1 MSSYSDRALNLSEGD
16 VVDGKYRI
24 ERRLGEGG
32 MGVVLAATHL
42 KLDRQVA
49 LKFLGDAHRR
59 DAAAVG
65 RMLREARAAAKLE
78 SEHVAKVLDVAD
90 SETGDPY
97 IVMEMLSGADLAEV
111 LRQRGT
117 LKVNDACDY
126 LLQACQA
133 LAEAHQHGIVHR
145 DLKPANLF
153 LCRRADGSDLVKV
166 LDFGISKL
174 ATSDLGI
181 ATATQSVF
189 GSPLYMSPEQLRS
202 SKRVDARADIWAL
215 GVILFELLT
224 GETPFQAT
232 TVPELSIL
240 IATESPRSVLDL
252 RPDLPNGIVE
262 IIGRCL
268 EKDAERR
275 FASVGAFAKA
285 LAAFGS
291 DSAAH
296 SLRRIS
302 GLERSM
308 ASTQDLPKLEAP
320 AQTSP
325 GAPTVASPTGRAWGT
340 TGPTP
345 ARPRR
350 AGLLLLA
357 GAAVV
362 ALGLGALL
370 LRSPS
375 VPERAPAAETTAVAP
390 GGTATAPV
398 GASAASV
405 APAVAAQGAPAPGSA
420 AAAPAAASVPPARA
434 SAPPAVAAAPA
445 VPAAPAKSKAR
456 PRSERPAQPA
466 KPESLGGRF

>member
-1 MSSYSDRALNLSEGD
+1 MSSFSDRASGLAVGD

-32 MGVVLAATHL
+32 MGVVMAALHL

-49 LKFLGDAHRR
+49 LKFLGEAHRR

-90 SETGDPY
+90 SDAGDPY

-117 LKVNDACDY
+117 LSVGDACDY

-174 ATSDLGI
+174 VASDLGV

-215 GVILFELLT
+215 GVMLFELLT
-224 GETPFQAT
+224 GSTPFQAT
-232 TVPELSIL
+232 TVPELSIM
-240 IATESPRSVLDL
+240 IATEPPRPIAEL
-252 RPDLPNGIVE
+252 RPDVPLGIVE
-262 IIGRCL
+262 IIDRCL
-268 EKDAERR
+268 QKDADRR
-275 FASVGAFAKA
+275 YPSVGAFAKA

-308 ASTQDLPKLEAP
+308 ASTQEQAP
-320 AQTSP
+320 LVVPAATQ
-325 GAPTVASPTGRAWGT
+325 GEETVQSPTGRAWGAT
-340 TGPTP
+340 SKAPPGQ
-345 ARPRR
+345 RR
-350 AGLLLLA
+350 GGLLFLLGGA
-357 GAAVV
+357 GVVTLGIAVF
-362 ALGLGALL
+362 L
-370 LRSPS
+370 LRSPT
-375 VPERAPAAETTAVAP
+375 VPERAATPEPSAAAAVKSSATPNDAVGTVATPSAPVAVAAIPPAATPTTAP
-390 GGTATAPV
+390 S
-398 GASAASV
+398 ASAAS
-405 APAVAAQGAPAPGSA
+405 
-420 AAAPAAASVPPARA
+420 AST
-434 SAPPAVAAAPA
+434 SAVAAAKR
-445 VPAAPAKSKAR
+445 PAAVKPKAR
-456 PRSERPAQPA
+456 PRAVGSPQ
-466 KPESLGGRF
+466 PESLGGRF

>member
-1 MSSYSDRALNLSEGD
+1 MSSYPDRALSLSEGD

-90 SETGDPY
+90 SDAGDPY

-117 LKVNDACDY
+117 LRVNDACDY

-153 LCRRADGSDLVKV
+153 LCRRADGSELVKV

-174 ATSDLGI
+174 VASDLGV

-224 GETPFQAT
+224 GTTPFQAT

-240 IATESPRSVLDL
+240 IATEAPRSVLEL

-275 FASVGAFAKA
+275 FGSVGAFAKA
-285 LAAFGS
+285 LAAFGT

-340 TGPTP
+340 TGPAP
-345 ARPRR
+345 ARTRR
-350 AGLLLLA
+350 GGLFLLA

-375 VPERAPAAETTAVAP
+375 VAERAPAAETTGVASA
-390 GGTATAPV
+390 GSGIAPV
-398 GASAASV
+398 SASV
-405 APAVAAQGAPAPGSA
+405 VPGVEGMAAPAPDRP
-420 AAAPAAASVPPARA
+420 AAAPAAASVPEARP
-434 SAPPAVAAAPA
+434 SAAPAVLAAPA

-456 PRSERPAQPA
+456 PRSERPAQLA

>member
-1 MSSYSDRALNLSEGD
+1 MSSFQDRASGLAEGD
-16 VVDGKYRI
+16 VIDGKYRI

-32 MGVVLAATHL
+32 MGVVWAARHL

-49 LKFLGDAHRR
+49 LKFLGEAHRR

-78 SEHVAKVLDVAD
+78 SENVCKVLDVAD
-90 SETGDPY
+90 SDTGDPY

-117 LKVNDACDY
+117 LSVSDACDY

-153 LCRRADGSDLVKV
+153 LSRRADGSELVKV

-174 ATSDLGI
+174 VASDLGV

-224 GETPFQAT
+224 GATPFQAT
-232 TVPELSIL
+232 TVPELSIM
-240 IATESPRSVLDL
+240 IATEPPRPIAEL
-252 RPDLPNGIVE
+252 RPDLPSGIVE
-262 IIGRCL
+262 VIGRCL

-275 FASVGAFAKA
+275 YASVGAFAKA
-285 LAAFGS
+285 LAAHGS

-302 GLERSM
+302 GLERAM
-308 ASTQDLPKLEAP
+308 ASTQDLPNVVAS
-320 AQTSP
+320 AQT
-325 GAPTVASPTGRAWGT
+325 GAQTVQSPTGRAWGT
-340 TGPTP
+340 TSAAP
-345 ARPRR
+345 PRVR
-350 AGLLLLA
+350 RSGILLLA
-357 GAAVV
+357 GAGVV
-362 ALGLGALL
+362 TLAIGGFL
-370 LRSPS
+370 LRGSSGAEHAAAPESATAAPASAAASLALSAAATPS
-375 VPERAPAAETTAVAP
+375 EAAPAAVP
-390 GGTATAPV
+390 
-398 GASAASV
+398 
-405 APAVAAQGAPAPGSA
+405 
-420 AAAPAAASVPPARA
+420 PAAASVAVVA
-434 SAPPAVAAAPA
+434 APTSNVTKPTAAAPA
-445 VPAAPAKSKAR
+445 PARPATAGKPKPR
-456 PRSERPAQPA
+456 PRSPASPQ
-466 KPESLGGRF
+466 PESLGGRF

>member
-1 MSSYSDRALNLSEGD
+1 MSSYPERALNLSEGD

-90 SETGDPY
+90 SDAGDPY

-117 LKVNDACDY
+117 LSVHDACDY

-174 ATSDLGI
+174 AASDLGV

-224 GETPFQAT
+224 GATPFQAT

-240 IATESPRSVLDL
+240 IATEPPRSVLEL
-252 RPDLPNGIVE
+252 RPDLPNGIVA

-275 FASVGAFAKA
+275 FSSVGAFAKA
-285 LAAFGS
+285 LAVFGS

-308 ASTQDLPKLEAP
+308 ASTQDLPNIEAP
-320 AQTSP
+320 AQTLS
-325 GAPTVASPTGRAWGT
+325 GAPTIASPTGGAWGT
-340 TGPTP
+340 TGPAP
-345 ARPRR
+345 VRQRR
-350 AGLLLLA
+350 GGLLLLLAAA
-357 GAAVV
+357 GVGVLA
-362 ALGLGALL
+362 LGALL

-375 VPERAPAAETTAVAP
+375 GSERAPAAEGTSIAP
-390 GGTATAPV
+390 TSAPV
-398 GASAASV
+398 QGAAFESARASAA
-405 APAVAAQGAPAPGSA
+405 PSA
-420 AAAPAAASVPPARA
+420 AAAPA
-434 SAPPAVAAAPA
+434 PAVSAAPTTPSAAAIAAAP
-445 VPAAPAKSKAR
+445 VPAAASKAKPR
-456 PRSERPAQPA
+456 PRSDRPAQPA